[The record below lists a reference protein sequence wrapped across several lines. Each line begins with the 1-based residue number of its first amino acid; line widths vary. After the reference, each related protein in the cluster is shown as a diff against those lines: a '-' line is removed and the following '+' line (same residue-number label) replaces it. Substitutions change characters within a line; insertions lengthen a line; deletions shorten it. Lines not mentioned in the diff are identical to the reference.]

1 MLRLE
6 YKPYTLNFKFIAGTS
21 RGTMKTREVW
31 FLRVWDTS
39 SLGVF
44 GIGEVA
50 PLNGLS
56 ADPIDR
62 IPQRLRQLIS
72 EIADYKTPTSA
83 PEVYALA
90 KTIAFQFP
98 AIRMGLEMAFLDLME
113 RGIRQWFNSPFLQ
126 HKMQIKTNG
135 LVWMGDEIFM
145 RDQIEEKMA
154 LGFDCVKLKIG
165 ALDFGKELKLVSYL
179 RKISPKI
186 IIRLDANGAFEPQ
199 KALDK
204 LNQLSEFNIHSI
216 EQPIQKGQWEAMN
229 ELCQSSKIPIALDEE
244 LIGIEQDV
252 EKKALLDSIKP
263 AYIILKPS
271 LLGGF
276 MESNQWI
283 NWAEDRNIGWWVTS
297 ALESN
302 IGLNAITQF
311 VAQYPNLSHQG
322 LGTGALY
329 HNNFASRAS
338 LTDLKMTYTETDFDE
353 LPFEN

>member
-31 FLRVWDTS
+31 FLRVGDTS
-39 SLGVF
+39 SLGAS

-50 PLNGLS
+50 PLHGLS
-56 ADPIDR
+56 ADSIDE
-62 IPQRLRQLIS
+62 IPRRLRELVS
-72 EIADYKTPTSA
+72 EIVDHKTPTSA
-83 PEVYALA
+83 AQVYALA
-90 KTIAFQFP
+90 KTLAFQFP
-98 AIRMGLEMAFLDLME
+98 AIRMGLEMAFLDLMHQ
-113 RGIRQWFNSPFLQ
+113 GMRQWFNSPFLQ
-126 HKMQIKTNG
+126 NKMQIKTNG

-145 RDQIEEKMA
+145 RDQIEEKVA

-165 ALDFGKELKLVSYL
+165 ALDFEKELKLVSYL
-179 RKISPKI
+179 RKISSKI

-199 KALDK
+199 NALDK

-216 EQPIQKGQWEAMN
+216 EQPIQKGQWNAMN
-229 ELCQSSKIPIALDEE
+229 KLCQSSKIPIALDEE
-244 LIGIEQDV
+244 LIGLEQDV
-252 EKKALLDSIKP
+252 EKKALLDRIKP

-276 MESNQWI
+276 MESIQWI

-302 IGLNAITQF
+302 IGLNAISQF

-329 HNNFASRAS
+329 HNNFASKAS
-338 LTDLKMTYTETDFDE
+338 LTDLKMTYTETDLDQ
-353 LPFEN
+353 LPFLN

>member
-31 FLRVWDTS
+31 FLRVCDTS
-39 SLGVF
+39 SLGVS

-56 ADPIDR
+56 ADPIDE
-62 IPQRLRQLIS
+62 IPQRLRELVS
-72 EIADYKTPTSA
+72 EIADHKTPTSVS
-83 PEVYALA
+83 EVYALA
-90 KTIAFQFP
+90 KILAFQFP
-98 AIRMGLEMAFLDLME
+98 AIRMGLEMAFLDLMHQ
-113 RGIRQWFNSPFLQ
+113 GMRQWFTSPFLQ
-126 HKMQIKTNG
+126 NKMQIKTNG

-145 RDQIEEKMA
+145 RDQIEEKVA

-179 RKISPKI
+179 RKISSKI
-186 IIRLDANGAFEPQ
+186 IIRLDVNGAFESQ

-244 LIGIEQDV
+244 LIGIEGDM
-252 EKKALLDSIKP
+252 EKQAVLDQIKP

-329 HNNFASRAS
+329 HNNFMSKTS
-338 LTDLKMTYTETDFDE
+338 LTNLKMTYTENACDE
-353 LPFEN
+353 LPFDN